1 MHLAHQKGTCF
12 GVCPPSLTNLARSRF
27 AAEMILNVDLHGP
40 GAAQALKLTALQY
53 PKQLG
58 LEFQRQGVD
67 LIFVFI
73 YISYLFFYQNI
84 DCLSIRFC
92 QFYRDLLT

>member
-1 MHLAHQKGTCF
+1 MLWCLPALADQPGKIA
-12 GVCPPSLTNLARSRF
+12 VRRRNDSD
-27 AAEMILNVDLHGP
+27 VDLHGP
-40 GAAQALKLTALQY
+40 GAAQTLKLAALQY

>member
-1 MHLAHQKGTCF
+1 MQLAHQKGKCF

-27 AAEMILNVDLHGP
+27 VAEMILNVDLHGP

-73 YISYLFFYQNI
+73 FHIYFFI
-84 DCLSIRFC
+84 KILIVC
-92 QFYRDLLT
+92 Q